1 MTLPAEQSSDSMS
14 NRRIEKNVLFS
25 SLPPEW
31 QEDLLPAIR
40 QEVENSGLKIL
51 ALDDDPTGTQT
62 VRGIEVITR
71 WDVDILT
78 SVLMDPE
85 PLAYI
90 LTNSR
95 SYSLARAQDINR
107 EIVRNLKAASAA
119 AQRRFS
125 LISRSD
131 STLRGYFP
139 GEIEALESE
148 LGEAI
153 DGVLV
158 IPFFEEGGRFTIGDV
173 HYVAEGEFLLPA
185 GETEYARDAVFGYR
199 SSDLRR
205 WVSEKYQGR
214 LPVEE
219 VCSIDLNTIRLG
231 GPDAVAAALSKLEN
245 GRICAV
251 NAASYRDLE
260 VFVTGLL
267 QAEKMG
273 KRFLYRSAASFVR
286 VRGGQGAHPLLSPA
300 ELGAMTGSGGG
311 IVVAGSYIRKSSQQ
325 ITALQ
330 SLPGLLSLEVSV
342 PKLLGSGSRVEEIL
356 RTAALVNQA
365 LSAGEDVLIYTSR
378 ELVTGADAAQSLQ
391 IGQVVSESVI
401 EIVRRTTVRPAWVV
415 AKGGITSSD
424 VATKGIDIQRAD
436 VLGQVLPGVPVW
448 LAGAG
453 SRWPGLVYVV
463 FPGNVGGPDAI
474 AEVVQKLRRSK
485 RLD

>member
-1 MTLPAEQSSDSMS
+1 MTLPAEQSSNSMS
-14 NRRIEKNVLFS
+14 NRRIEKNILFS

-31 QEDLLPAIR
+31 QENLLPAIR

-62 VRGIEVITR
+62 VREIEVITR

-125 LISRSD
+125 LISRSN

-148 LGEAI
+148 LGEVI

-231 GPDAVAAALSKLEN
+231 GP
-245 GRICAV
+245 
-251 NAASYRDLE
+251 
-260 VFVTGLL
+260 
-267 QAEKMG
+267 
-273 KRFLYRSAASFVR
+273 
-286 VRGGQGAHPLLSPA
+286 
-300 ELGAMTGSGGG
+300 
-311 IVVAGSYIRKSSQQ
+311 
-325 ITALQ
+325 
-330 SLPGLLSLEVSV
+330 
-342 PKLLGSGSRVEEIL
+342 
-356 RTAALVNQA
+356 
-365 LSAGEDVLIYTSR
+365 
-378 ELVTGADAAQSLQ
+378 
-391 IGQVVSESVI
+391 
-401 EIVRRTTVRPAWVV
+401 
-415 AKGGITSSD
+415 
-424 VATKGIDIQRAD
+424 
-436 VLGQVLPGVPVW
+436 
-448 LAGAG
+448 
-453 SRWPGLVYVV
+453 
-463 FPGNVGGPDAI
+463 
-474 AEVVQKLRRSK
+474 RRSGC
-485 RLD
+485 RPQ